1 MTAKTLREILLQRAD
16 FGTASVD
23 AIDMQVRTGSSV
35 PFKPYMM
42 TGDAPAVSAIDMQVR
57 TGSSVPFNAYMVP
70 ADAPAVDA
78 IDMQVRTGS
87 SVPFNAYMTPG
98 EAPTVG
104 AIDMQVRTGSSVPF
118 ASYMVSSDQPSV
130 DPINMQVRTGSSVPY
145 AGYMKDRKDI
155 GAAPASQ
162 PIDMQVRTGSSV
174 PFNAYMLG
182 AHAEE
187 LLKRR
192 VMISPV
198 LVEWTYEIAS
208 DETFKGWLA
217 TKEILLSET
226 RMGGD
231 TEIKGVR
238 YGGTYRVTGDGP
250 TAVYKTIWGYTS
262 EASMNAM
269 HRLCSGDSASATLV
283 QLELIDF
290 VKGLKTFI
298 AEAGDEHFGQTVM
311 VSVAAG

>member
-78 IDMQVRTGS
+78 
-87 SVPFNAYMTPG
+87 
-98 EAPTVG
+98 
-104 AIDMQVRTGSSVPF
+104 
-118 ASYMVSSDQPSV
+118 
-130 DPINMQVRTGSSVPY
+130 
-145 AGYMKDRKDI
+145 
-155 GAAPASQ
+155 
-162 PIDMQVRTGSSV
+162 IDMQVRTGSSV